1 MPTKTASRPAAAE
14 ARNSTPGELRP
25 KESFQD
31 LILTLQR
38 YWGAQGCVVLQPY
51 DMEVGAGT
59 FHPATTLRALGP
71 KPWNAAYVQPSRRP
85 KDGRYGENP
94 NRLQHYYQFQVI
106 MKPSPPDILD
116 LYLGSLDAI
125 GIDTTLNDIRFVED
139 DWESPTLGA
148 WGLGWEVWCNGMEV
162 TQFTYFQQ
170 VGGFDCNPVAGEITY
185 GLERL
190 AMYVQGVDRVWD
202 LNFNGRHDDRKLT
215 YNDVFQQAEQEYS
228 RFNFEHADTEI
239 LLRHFRDAEAECQSL
254 IEKGWSNT
262 PSNASDAL
270 GGRLPAGESP
280 RATHMMALPAY
291 DQAIK
296 ASHIFN
302 LLDARGVISVTERQS
317 YILRVRE
324 LTRAC
329 CAAWL
334 ATDGG
339 GAA

>member
-1 MPTKTASRPAAAE
+1 MA
-14 ARNSTPGELRP
+14 
-25 KESFQD
+25 
-31 LILTLQR
+31 LQF
-38 YWGAQGCVVLQPY
+38 YWSEQGCAILQPY

-106 MKPSPPDILD
+106 MKPSPPDIMD
-116 LYLGSLDAI
+116 LYLESLNRI
-125 GIDTTLNDIRFVED
+125 GLSHENHDIRFVED

-148 WGLGWEVWCNGMEV
+148 WGLGWEVWCDGMEV

-170 VGGFDCNPVAGEITY
+170 VGGFDCNPVSAELTY

-190 AMYVQGVDRVWD
+190 AMYLQGVDSVFD
-202 LNFNGRHDDRKLT
+202 LNFNGREDERKLT
-215 YNDVFQQAEQEYS
+215 YGDVFLQAEQEYS
-228 RFNFEHADTEI
+228 RYNFEHADTEM
-239 LLRHFRDAEAECQSL
+239 LFQHFRDAEKECRAL
-254 IEKGWSNT
+254 LEKGESE
-262 PSNASDAL
+262 
-270 GGRLPAGESP
+270 GGRHL
-280 RATHMMALPAY
+280 MALPAY
-291 DQAIK
+291 DQCIK

-324 LTRAC
+324 LAKAC

-334 ATDGG
+334 KTEGG
-339 GAA
+339 GA